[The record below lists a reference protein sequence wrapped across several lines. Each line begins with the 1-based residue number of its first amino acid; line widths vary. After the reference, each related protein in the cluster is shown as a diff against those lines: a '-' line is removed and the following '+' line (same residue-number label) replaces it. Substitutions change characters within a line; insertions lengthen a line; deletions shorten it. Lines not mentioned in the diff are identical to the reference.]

1 MKAFVVVLERW
12 SYDEVDCINE
22 RSVDIL
28 VTALSI
34 EAAENYV
41 RNYDLPKGELYTD
54 EHDHLVKEDGGENR
68 AYIVE
73 TEVI

>member
-12 SYDEVDCINE
+12 SYDPTDCINE

-28 VTALSI
+28 ITALSI

-41 RNYDLPKGELYTD
+41 RAYDLPKGELFTD
-54 EHDHLVKEDGGENR
+54 EHGHLVKEDGGENR
-68 AYIVE
+68 MYIVE

>member
-34 EAAENYV
+34 ETAENYV
-41 RNYDLPKGELYTD
+41 RAYNLPKGELYTD
-54 EHDHLVKEDGGENR
+54 EHGHLVKEDGGENR
-68 AYIVE
+68 VYIVE